1 MYFQKVTNNIV
12 ALGSLIGEF
21 NIQYRANSSSAWTN
35 IDSVTVTKA
44 PDPTLD
50 TTWLASQSIV
60 SVPANVTDN
69 IGDQYGYRYKF
80 DQIGEYRILC
90 KTSGSNGPDWGWYIT
105 YSDGT
110 YVGSA
115 AAPCIP

>member
-1 MYFQKVTNNIV
+1 M
-12 ALGSLIGEF
+12 LIGEF

-35 IDSVTVTKA
+35 IDSVAVTKA
-44 PDPTLD
+44 PDPALD
-50 TTWLASQSIV
+50 TLWLATQSVV
-60 SVPANVTDN
+60 SVPANPGDLV
-69 IGDQYGYRYKF
+69 GDQYGYRYKF

-90 KTSGSNGPDWGWYIT
+90 KTSGTNGPDWGWYIT